1 MMNERVVIDPAI
13 RHGTTVIRGTRV
25 PIHRM
30 IGNLAA
36 GSLPEEVCREYEI
49 ADADR
54 RAALAYAQ
62 ELIELEETHPL
73 PTERNRDE

>member
-1 MMNERVVIDPAI
+1 MLNERVVIDPAI
-13 RHGTTVIRGTRV
+13 RHGKPVIRGTRV
-25 PIHRM
+25 PIHRI

-36 GSLPEEVCREYEI
+36 GSPPEEICKEYDITDE
-49 ADADR
+49 DL

-73 PTERNRDE
+73 PTS